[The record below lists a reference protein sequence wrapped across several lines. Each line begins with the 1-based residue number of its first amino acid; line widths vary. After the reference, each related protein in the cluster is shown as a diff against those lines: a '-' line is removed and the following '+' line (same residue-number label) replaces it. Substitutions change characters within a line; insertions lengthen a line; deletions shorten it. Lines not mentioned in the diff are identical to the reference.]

1 MKAIFSKLKDF
12 LSTLLSLRFN
22 INYTTNQNQQEKSLP
37 RWLASLLVFF
47 GTVTV
52 TKLIYK
58 FFTAYLSW
66 PSSRKRLMIRGRWT
80 RQEIIDNGKKWVVV
94 YGACNQ
100 VGSQMAHLL
109 ARQGYSIVLVDVKR
123 DRLENLQ
130 GQLLRVF
137 PAIDQLG

>member
-37 RWLASLLVFF
+37 RWLASLLLFF

-80 RQEIIDNGKKWVVV
+80 R
-94 YGACNQ
+94 
-100 VGSQMAHLL
+100 
-109 ARQGYSIVLVDVKR
+109 
-123 DRLENLQ
+123 
-130 GQLLRVF
+130 
-137 PAIDQLG
+137 